1 MSPKAGLRAPNSGAA
16 HVVLGEV
23 AHEEHA
29 GVPDAGWVPPQ
40 LDSDRAR
47 PQLPA
52 LGLGSVD
59 GELLDL
65 GPELLLTLSDI
76 LAWVLLLKPHATTLS
91 MRRKPDVK

>member
-1 MSPKAGLRAPNSGAA
+1 MSPAAGLRAPNSGAA
-16 HVVLGEV
+16 HVVLGE
-23 AHEEHA
+23 AANEEHA
-29 GVPDAGWVPPQ
+29 GVPGAGWVPPQ

-47 PQLPA
+47 PRLPA
-52 LGLGSVD
+52 LGLGSVG

-76 LAWVLLLKPHATTLS
+76 LAWILLLKPHATTLS